1 MTFFSFPLLSGL
13 RSKFAGHVLAWTG
26 PRGIPSGYHTNRCTR
41 RINTNKEMLML
52 KQLLINATKAPT
64 ATAARRALSA
74 ATLVSSSDPIMVFGH
89 KVPDTDT
96 VCSAMVREW
105 DLEQQGI
112 PAQASDVTTLTR
124 VLEFSTDGVPPL
136 GASFR

>member
-1 MTFFSFPLLSGL
+1 
-13 RSKFAGHVLAWTG
+13 
-26 PRGIPSGYHTNRCTR
+26 
-41 RINTNKEMLML
+41 ML

-64 ATAARRALSA
+64 ATSARRALSA
-74 ATLVSSSDPIMVFGH
+74 ATSVSSSDPIMVFGH